1 MGRHWCVPLLPLVPA
16 EGKSHRGGT
25 VASWML
31 GSPPLPASPGKMCS
45 RPKCQGNLEG
55 CQGGAHPPQQ
65 MPPRVGSSCRYSQ
78 GWSDPWAWPSCR
90 QGRAM
95 DSGARGAPG
104 VVGKTPT
111 LRSVLL
117 DPGRDLSHLEQ
128 RPNLPHL
135 VAGDSPFPDAEPGSS
150 CQSSRALMPGA
161 GAVALCCVPRQ
172 RRACGAPS

>member
-45 RPKCQGNLEG
+45 CPKCQGNLEG
-55 CQGGAHPPQQ
+55 CQGGAHPPHQ

-135 VAGDSPFPDAEPGSS
+135 VAGDSLSGCRTRLQLPELQGTHARSWRRGP
-150 CQSSRALMPGA
+150 L
-161 GAVALCCVPRQ
+161 LCP
-172 RRACGAPS
+172 